1 MKSKNNY
8 GLEKG
13 AKDRGF
19 NEGTYHENG
28 ENAVDDSP
36 KNSQWKDLDDGG
48 FLNRNKGQ
56 ER

>member
-1 MKSKNNY
+1 MKENNNY

-13 AKDRGF
+13 AKERGF
-19 NEGTYHENG
+19 CEGEYPENG

-36 KNSQWKDLDDGG
+36 KNSRWKDLDDGG